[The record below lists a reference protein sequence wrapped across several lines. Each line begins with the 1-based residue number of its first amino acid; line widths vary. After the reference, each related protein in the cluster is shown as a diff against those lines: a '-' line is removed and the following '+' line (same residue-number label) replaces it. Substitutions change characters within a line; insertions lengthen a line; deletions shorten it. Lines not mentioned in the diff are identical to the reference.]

1 MFFLHILMIS
11 QKTKT
16 VHHDLGAVVL
26 SIAFRCGSVRDFLR
40 LLMISFV
47 PRSLSFTLK
56 KIGVKLTSFDG
67 DCASQRNCILLEKNI
82 RFGFG
87 KG

>member
-1 MFFLHILMIS
+1 MIS

-16 VHHDLGAVVL
+16 LHHDLGAVVL
-26 SIAFRCGSVRDFLR
+26 SLAFRCGSVRVQDFLR

-47 PRSLSFTLK
+47 PRSLSFTLN
-56 KIGVKLTSFDG
+56 KIDVKLTSFD
-67 DCASQRNCILLEKNI
+67 CANQRNCILIEKNI
-82 RFGFG
+82 RFG